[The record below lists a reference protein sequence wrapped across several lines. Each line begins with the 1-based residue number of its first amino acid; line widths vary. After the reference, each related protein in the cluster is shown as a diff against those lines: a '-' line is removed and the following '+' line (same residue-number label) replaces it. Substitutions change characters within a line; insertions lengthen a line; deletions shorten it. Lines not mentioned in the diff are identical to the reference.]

1 METYKELKERQ
12 QKEFNEFPLGFAFS
26 DIAFKTMM
34 ERWGLT
40 ENDTNKIYSIGNGG
54 YVRKSYHKAL
64 HEMIDR
70 HEIELADAIKND
82 KTGEGF
88 IYEMF
93 YCEFCNNEYG
103 YTGNVQD
110 TLDVLGYT
118 VADIEKDSRLKK
130 GFYKA
135 KKQIMNDEGAI
146 WQ

>member
-1 METYKELKERQ
+1 M
-12 QKEFNEFPLGFAFS
+12 
-26 DIAFKTMM
+26 
-34 ERWGLT
+34 
-40 ENDTNKIYSIGNGG
+40 
-54 YVRKSYHKAL
+54 
-64 HEMIDR
+64 
-70 HEIELADAIKND
+70 EIELADAIKND

>member
-40 ENDTNKIYSIGNGG
+40 END
-54 YVRKSYHKAL
+54 
-64 HEMIDR
+64 
-70 HEIELADAIKND
+70 
-82 KTGEGF
+82 
-88 IYEMF
+88 
-93 YCEFCNNEYG
+93 
-103 YTGNVQD
+103 TGNVQD

>member
-1 METYKELKERQ
+1 
-12 QKEFNEFPLGFAFS
+12 
-26 DIAFKTMM
+26 
-34 ERWGLT
+34 
-40 ENDTNKIYSIGNGG
+40 
-54 YVRKSYHKAL
+54 
-64 HEMIDR
+64 
-70 HEIELADAIKND
+70 
-82 KTGEGF
+82 
-88 IYEMF
+88 MF